1 MSNVTRA
8 LVRSKPTSDSGKRQK
23 HLTDFWKATKNK
35 NLHKKKIT
43 SIASER
49 SSSAKSDFNKTTQQ
63 QEAKGRH
70 TENVED
76 NQQIAT
82 GKKVTIQVW
91 HGPKCPSCAA
101 IMNIKEENMKRLQ
114 HHFKYCSCYS
124 VYYRTMSLLESLILS
139 YPIIGFKKK
148 QKEPHFLNHSQ
159 AKQLCELSALH
170 PTVSADNSELFQK
183 AAELASQLK
192 EPTDTESFNC
202 DRYEEYMRL
211 LLEITE
217 FIRQTMSQH
226 LNNGK
231 NVEDVKILITNIT
244 NYLKPFDQNQDKSTS
259 VTKSRSTTAKT
270 RKWNETFADLR
281 HPSGD
286 NDFGNE
292 LKEIAEPQS
301 GEECFLFPDKYTC
314 KCHGQSADNSSDDS
328 SISLSTF

>member
-1 MSNVTRA
+1 
-8 LVRSKPTSDSGKRQK
+8 
-23 HLTDFWKATKNK
+23 
-35 NLHKKKIT
+35 
-43 SIASER
+43 
-49 SSSAKSDFNKTTQQ
+49 
-63 QEAKGRH
+63 
-70 TENVED
+70 
-76 NQQIAT
+76 
-82 GKKVTIQVW
+82 
-91 HGPKCPSCAA
+91 
-101 IMNIKEENMKRLQ
+101 
-114 HHFKYCSCYS
+114 
-124 VYYRTMSLLESLILS
+124 
-139 YPIIGFKKK
+139 
-148 QKEPHFLNHSQ
+148 
-159 AKQLCELSALH
+159 
-170 PTVSADNSELFQK
+170 
-183 AAELASQLK
+183 
-192 EPTDTESFNC
+192 
-202 DRYEEYMRL
+202 MRL